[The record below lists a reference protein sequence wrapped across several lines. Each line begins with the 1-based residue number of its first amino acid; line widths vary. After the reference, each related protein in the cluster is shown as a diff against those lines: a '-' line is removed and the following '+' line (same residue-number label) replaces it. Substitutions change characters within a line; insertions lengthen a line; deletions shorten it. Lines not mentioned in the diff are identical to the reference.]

1 MSVDKIHRNHNN
13 NYMYCPTYDY
23 QIRSMSRQRRIKR
36 DRILKRMMIS
46 IIISVAISLFFQ
58 FNTTEAKIAPQVEV
72 VKVEQIKPTSTPS
85 PTPLEPTI
93 APKAIEVPIPTQQPL
108 ETPPSGNPEVVA
120 EGHVSHYSRAGC
132 LGCDPNFIMANG
144 QPLDDNAMTIAVVPG
159 TLPMGTQVK
168 LTNTSNGKEVIA
180 TVTDTGGFAKYGR
193 VADLTLAVGNALE
206 TKTDN
211 SIVKIEVF
219 K

>member
-1 MSVDKIHRNHNN
+1 MTIFTIFSLVVFLSLSFNN
-13 NYMYCPTYDY
+13 
-23 QIRSMSRQRRIKR
+23 SEAGKSAE
-36 DRILKRMMIS
+36 LKKDIP
-46 IIISVAISLFFQ
+46 VA
-58 FNTTEAKIAPQVEV
+58 
-72 VKVEQIKPTSTPS
+72 KVEKIKPTSTPS
-85 PTPLEPTI
+85 PTPLEPTK
-93 APKAIEVPIPTQQPL
+93 APKIYKVPSPTITPL

-120 EGHVSHYSRAGC
+120 QGHVSHYSRAGC

-144 QPLDDNAMTIAVVPG
+144 QPLDDNALTIAVVPG

-206 TKTDN
+206 TKTDQ
-211 SIVKIEVF
+211 SIVKIEVL